1 MQTCLREYMFQQG
14 AAGVYHEILFWF
26 KNPRDIDDIDFE
38 NKIET
43 GKKKK
48 THLIINI
55 HPF

>member
-1 MQTCLREYMFQQG
+1 MFQQG